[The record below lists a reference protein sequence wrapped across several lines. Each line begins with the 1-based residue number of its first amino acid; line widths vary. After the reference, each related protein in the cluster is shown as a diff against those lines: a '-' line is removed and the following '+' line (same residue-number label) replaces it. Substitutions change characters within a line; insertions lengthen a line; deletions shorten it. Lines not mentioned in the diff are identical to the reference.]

1 MDRRSFPYKR
11 EFIDVEKVWSDCV
24 ALDLVSFE
32 TSKVPPWGWNSIPRG
47 HKWSFDG
54 ETKVFFL
61 EEGGYELNLIT
72 DYFSET
78 ARMKARRRGEQS
90 PEQYYRNS
98 FDSLVKQGR
107 WLMKSKEESLPLR
120 HWVREA
126 IFQAKPKLE
135 CSTFRVTLAKAIMK
149 QFGAKRVLDPSAGWG
164 DRALGAAA
172 AGVESYLGFDVNS
185 NLRGPY
191 SELSEFLTKRGHDVE
206 LVLQD
211 FLTTDLPPRSF
222 DTVFT
227 SPPYFDL
234 EVYSDDEEQSIHGR
248 DTIDVWVTEFL
259 LPYLEKAWTAL
270 SVGGNL
276 LLYILEVKGDSYL
289 SRAVRLL
296 TDRDDSEFRGLI
308 AVTNRTEKVA
318 FPLWCWRKTA

>member
-11 EFIDVEKVWSDCV
+11 EFIDVESVWSDCV

-32 TSKVPPWGWNSIPRG
+32 TSRVPPWGWNSIPRG
-47 HKWSFDG
+47 HRWSFDG
-54 ETKVFFL
+54 ETKVFYL

-72 DYFSET
+72 DYFTET
-78 ARMKARRRGEQS
+78 ARMKARRRGEKS
-90 PEQYYRNS
+90 PEQYYLHN
-98 FDSLVKQGR
+98 FEALVKQGER
-107 WLMKSKEESLPLR
+107 SMKRDPSRPLR

-126 IFQAKPKLE
+126 IFNVKPKLE

-149 QFGAKRVLDPSAGWG
+149 QFGSKRVLDPSAGWG

-172 AGVESYLGFDVNS
+172 ASVEYYLGFDVNS
-185 NLRGPY
+185 NLQRPY
-191 SELSEFLTKRGHDVE
+191 SELSEFLKRRGHDVE

-211 FLTTDLPPRSF
+211 FLTTELPPCSF
-222 DTVFT
+222 DTVLT

-234 EVYSDDEEQSIHGR
+234 EVYSDDEAQSIHGR
-248 DTIDVWVTEFL
+248 DTVDAWTTGFL

-289 SRAVRLL
+289 SRAAKLL

-318 FPLWCWRKTA
+318 FPLWCWRKTS